1 MNLII
6 AEKQSVGQAI
16 AAVLGVKGRKDGY
29 IEGGGYVISWC
40 AGHLLGLAQADA
52 YGEQYSK
59 WRYSDLP
66 IIPKVW
72 KHEPSKDKGKQL
84 KTLTELMKRA
94 DVDTVVNACD
104 AGREGELIF
113 YLVYE
118 HAKCKKPVKRLWIS
132 SMEDAAIR
140 AGLDNVKDGKEY
152 DNLRDAALCREKA
165 DWLVGINMTRLF
177 SVLYGQT
184 LNTGRVQSPT
194 LAMLT
199 AREAAI
205 DAFITEPFYTPVID
219 CGLFTA
225 SGEKTTDKG
234 SAEAVRNA
242 VNGQAATVVSVEKQR
257 KTAAPPKLY
266 DLTSLQRDANR
277 VLGFTAQQTLDYA
290 QALYEKKLITYP
302 RTDSRYLIGDM
313 AETVGNIIHH
323 LMSRINSQDITYTP
337 ETTRLFDSAKV
348 SDHHAIIPTLESAVK
363 DMSVLPDSEYRVWGL
378 ISARLLCAAASP
390 HIYEAVKVSLACG
403 GVEFTAKGKI
413 VITGGWKEI
422 DGTDPDWLKKRQGDN
437 DAGDEENAVL
447 PDLTEGQVFENVAAA
462 VKEGCTSPPRRYT
475 EDTLLAAMESAGAD
489 ETENGVERRGLGTPA
504 TRAAIIE
511 KLIKAGFVERE
522 KKNLIPTEKGKNLI
536 AVLPE
541 QLKSTLLTSEW
552 ENKLLRVEHGE
563 LSGKSFINGI
573 TVMTADIVKSNDAPK
588 PEFADMFPKREPK
601 NSGASLGACPRCGAP
616 VREGARGF
624 FCDTRDCGFKI
635 WKENKF
641 FTSKRKAADAALVS
655 ALLKDGRCV
664 ATGLYSEKTG
674 KTYDAVIVMEDTG
687 DKFVNFKLEFGKG
700 GAKQ

>member
-52 YGEQYSK
+52 YGEQYAK
-59 WRYSDLP
+59 WRYADLP

-72 KHEPSKDKGKQL
+72 KHEAAKDKGKQL
-84 KTLTELMKRA
+84 KTLTELMRRA

-118 HAKCKKPVKRLWIS
+118 HVKCKKPVKRLWIS

-140 AGLDNVKDGKEY
+140 AGLDNLKDGAEY

-194 LAMLT
+194 LAMLV

-205 DAFITEPFYTPVID
+205 GAFVKEPFYTPVID
-219 CGLFTA
+219 CGVFTA
-225 SGEKTTDKG
+225 SGDRTTDKE
-234 SAEAVRNA
+234 SAEAVRA
-242 VNGQAATVVSVEKQR
+242 AADGQAAAVVSVEKQR

-290 QALYEKKLITYP
+290 QALYEKKFITYP
-302 RTDSRYLIGDM
+302 RTDSRYLTGDM
-313 AETVGNIIHH
+313 SETVGNIIHN
-323 LMSRINSQDITYTP
+323 LMKKIGSADISYTP
-337 ETTRLFDSAKV
+337 DTARLFDSSKV
-348 SDHHAIIPTLESAVK
+348 SDHHAIIPTLESAAK
-363 DMSVLPDSEYRVWGL
+363 DMSVLPDSEYRVWGM
-378 ISARLLCAAASP
+378 ISARLLCASASP
-390 HIYEAVKVSLACG
+390 HIYEAVKVSLSCG
-403 GVEFTAKGKI
+403 GFTFTAKGKI
-413 VITGGWKEI
+413 TIVGGWKEM
-422 DGTDPDWLKKRQGDN
+422 DGTDPDWLKARQGDN
-437 DAGDEENAVL
+437 DGGDEENAVL
-447 PDLTEGQVFENVAAA
+447 PDLAEGQVFENVAAT

-489 ETENGVERRGLGTPA
+489 ETDSGVERRGLGTPA

-511 KLIKAGFVERE
+511 KLIKTGFVERD

-536 AVLPE
+536 TVLPE
-541 QLKSTLLTSEW
+541 PLKSPLLTSEW
-552 ENKLLRVEHGE
+552 ENRLLRVEHGE
-563 LSGKSFINGI
+563 LSGESFISGI
-573 TVMTADIVKSNDAPK
+573 TAMTAEIVKSNDAPK
-588 PEFADMFPKREPK
+588 PEFAGLFAKSGSK
-601 NSGASLGACPRCGAP
+601 KAGASLGACPRCGAP
-616 VREGARGF
+616 VREGGRGF

-635 WKENKF
+635 WKESKF
-641 FTSKRKAADAALVS
+641 FTSKRKAPDAALVS
-655 ALLKDGRCV
+655 ALLKDGRC
-664 ATGLYSEKTG
+664 AAAGLYSEKTG

-687 DKFVNFKLEFGKG
+687 GKFVNFKLEFGKG